1 MSIQNKPYKIL
12 SIDGG
17 GIRGLIPA
25 LILVE
30 IEKRTGKAISELF
43 DLMAGTSTG
52 GILTL
57 GLNIPDNNGKPR
69 YTVEELVTLFKQK
82 GKMIFSQNKWR
93 SLMTGL
99 GILDEKYSHHSFEKL
114 LKEYCGD
121 AELKSAVT
129 DVLITSYDLELTRR
143 PFFFKSRLA
152 QVKEEWNFKMRE
164 VIRST
169 TAAPTYFEPH
179 KLLSMV
185 NQSIYYSLIDGA
197 IVANNPAMCAFAE
210 ALTLNHPDVL
220 MVSLGTGAKTEQIK
234 HKHAINW
241 GLVHW
246 IRPLITLMMN
256 GNSATV
262 NYQLQEI
269 FSARESSDY
278 YRLQLNLPMDD
289 KLIHKLDNTRK
300 SNLERLESLT
310 RELIAEE
317 DQKIDEICAK
327 LQE

>member
-1 MSIQNKPYKIL
+1 MSKPYKIL

-25 LILVE
+25 LILAE

-57 GLNIPDNNGKPR
+57 GLNIPDENGKAR
-69 YTVEELVTLFKQK
+69 YSVEDLVKLFKDK
-82 GKMIFSQNKWR
+82 GKMIFYQNKWR

-99 GILDEKYSHHSFEKL
+99 GVLDEKYSHRNFEKL

-129 DVLITSYDLELTRR
+129 DVLITSYDLEYTRK
-143 PFFFKSRLA
+143 PFFFKSQLA
-152 QVKEEWNFKMRE
+152 RKKEEQNFKMRE
-164 VIRST
+164 VIRAT

-185 NQSIYYSLIDGA
+185 DRKTYYSLVDGG

-210 ALTLNHPDVL
+210 ALTLNQSDVL

-234 HKHAINW
+234 HKDAIHW

-246 IRPLITLMMN
+246 IRPLIMLMMN

-262 NYQLQEI
+262 NYQLREI
-269 FSARESSDY
+269 FSAKAGSDY
-278 YRLQLNLPMDD
+278 YRLQVDLPMDN
-289 KLIHKLDNTRK
+289 KSMHKLDNITKR
-300 SNLERLESLT
+300 NLKQLETLT
-310 RELIAEE
+310 FDLIEQE
-317 DQKIDEICAK
+317 DKTIDEICAK